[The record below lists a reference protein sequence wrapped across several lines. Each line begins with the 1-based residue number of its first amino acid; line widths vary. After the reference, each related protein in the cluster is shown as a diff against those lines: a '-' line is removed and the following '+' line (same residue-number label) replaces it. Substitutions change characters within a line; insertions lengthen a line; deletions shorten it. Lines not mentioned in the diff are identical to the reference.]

1 METLKEI
8 QDQFLKCPVC
18 LQSYSSPK
26 LLPCLHT
33 FCRQCLTEVL
43 KKSIDDDNIPVENGV
58 DDVFIE
64 LPGSKK
70 HFNCPVCRADI
81 ELNIPAG
88 NSNMNQWS
96 EMFPDN
102 HFVSSLMEKI
112 DMQSTDKYCESCCRD
127 GQRIGAKAENW
138 CQTCK
143 IVFCDSCIKAHNVI
157 KACRE
162 HIVLSLKDMRN
173 DPLESIRS
181 NKKEIPCFHH
191 RDKVIEYYCVDCHVT
206 ICSSCVAVQHRRCEM
221 VETLVDAAQ
230 KLKPETEYVQNNL
243 EMQSEVLRDW
253 RQEHEKELGEL
264 STNKESIMTEMAM
277 IRRKVNE
284 SLVKLE
290 NKLITDLDDRNLQT
304 AMVVKGRMNEIDEMK
319 RNVSNTS
326 TFLKNLIQFGSD
338 SELLA
343 VFDAIKLQ
351 VDDMRANIQKS
362 RLSKLS
368 TRHRLIPDSCIQ
380 RLLELH
386 SVGKI
391 VDLVDLKKETFLHMN
406 GLSEKDG
413 NTPQRR
419 SSIKRTGTFRVDR
432 PSPSP
437 SPATAMTSSS
447 TSSNSS
453 TSNESISSQD
463 HPVPPTRP
471 RRTSTSKSLAARETP
486 TPTPTPTRVTSA
498 REPPKQSP
506 SRSTPFRPNT
516 LPRTPRTPR
525 TERSQ
530 KVMVDGNRVNT
541 LPRHRGSTHASP
553 RKTAEVE
560 NAENANIVPLIKSRT
575 VPMLFSFNG
584 KTDGDAKK
592 CWPLDVT
599 MLEDGTPVITDFHN
613 KKIKAF
619 DATGNV
625 MGEVSVPSWPHGI
638 VDVASAEVAVTLPEL
653 ATLMFVTVQDNN
665 MRIRKRVRTVKQ
677 YRGISCDVSTS
688 PSNPVLVVSCCA
700 SGIQCVDV
708 LSLDGT
714 VLQTYRED
722 GRQPGKLLFTW
733 PYYVTTNAAGEI
745 LVSDCQSRNGIICIR
760 RDGSV
765 KFEQVLPDN
774 IVCDPRGI
782 CTDRQGNLFL
792 ADKTGNSVH
801 CLSPDGEYKSRVL
814 CSADGLNHPIAVC
827 LSPFGHLI
835 ITQENGDV
843 KVFKYS

>member
-1 METLKEI
+1 MMETLKEI

-18 LQSYSSPK
+18 LQNYTSPK

-33 FCRQCLTEVL
+33 FCRQCLVEVL
-43 KKSIDDDNIPVENGV
+43 KKSIGDDN
-58 DDVFIE
+58 
-64 LPGSKK
+64 GSSTESDSETEKPAPHGK

-81 ELNIPAG
+81 ELNVPNG
-88 NSNMNQWS
+88 NSNFAQWTD
-96 EMFPDN
+96 MFPDN

-112 DMQSTDKYCESCCRD
+112 DMQATDKYCESCCRD
-127 GQRIGAKAENW
+127 GNRIGAKAENW

-143 IVFCDSCIKAHNVI
+143 VVFCDSCIKAHNVI

-162 HIVLSLKDMRN
+162 HIVVSLRDMRN

-230 KLKPETEYVQNNL
+230 KLKPETEYVQRNL
-243 EMQSEVLRDW
+243 QMQNEVLREW
-253 RQEHEKELGEL
+253 REEHEKELGEL
-264 STNKESIMTEMAM
+264 STNKEMIMKEMST
-277 IRRKVNE
+277 IRKRVNE
-284 SLVKLE
+284 ALENLE
-290 NKLITDLDDRNLQT
+290 NKLIVDLDQKNMQT
-304 AMVVKGRMNEIDEMK
+304 ATVVKGRMNEIDEMK
-319 RNVSNTS
+319 KNVNNTG

-338 SELLA
+338 SELLT

-368 TRHRLIPDSCIQ
+368 TRHRLIPDSSVQ

-386 SVGKI
+386 SIGKI
-391 VDLVDLKKETFLHMN
+391 VDLVDLKKETFLNMN
-406 GLSEKDG
+406 GLSEKEG
-413 NTPQRR
+413 QPPQRR
-419 SSIKRTGTFRVDR
+419 SSIKRTGTFRVER
-432 PSPSP
+432 SPTQ
-437 SPATAMTSSS
+437 SPASTMMSSS
-447 TSSNSS
+447 TSSVSS
-453 TSNESISSQD
+453 TSSESIGSQEILTPPVRARRGSSS
-463 HPVPPTRP
+463 RP
-471 RRTSTSKSLAARETP
+471 SSARDTP
-486 TPTPTPTRVTSA
+486 IPRPSSRPTSA
-498 REPPKQSP
+498 RDSP
-506 SRSTPFRPNT
+506 RVAVSRTTPVKSNT
-516 LPRTPRTPR
+516 LPRAPRTPR

-530 KVMVDGNRVNT
+530 KMADVNRVNS
-541 LPRHRGSTHASP
+541 LPRNRSSTSNVSN
-553 RKTAEVE
+553 RKNPETE
-560 NAENANIVPLIKSRT
+560 NSENANTPPQTKSRT

-613 KKIKAF
+613 KKVKAF

-625 MGEVSVPSWPHGI
+625 MGEVAVPSWPHGI
-638 VDVASAEVAVTLPEL
+638 VDVASAEVVVTLPEL
-653 ATLMFVTVQDNN
+653 ATIMFVSVQDNN

-677 YRGISCDVSTS
+677 YRGISCDVTTS
-688 PSNPVLVVSCCA
+688 PNDPVLVVSCCA

-708 LSLDGT
+708 LALDGT

-722 GRQPGKLLFTW
+722 RRQPGKLLFTW

-745 LVSDCQSRNGIICIR
+745 LVSDCQSRNGIICIC
-760 RDGSV
+760 RDGGV

-801 CLSPDGEYKSRVL
+801 ALGPDGEYKSRVL
-814 CSADGLNHPIAVC
+814 CSADGLIHPIAVC